1 MAVNVKSYR
10 INLNPQHHATMRVLA
25 AQNGITTSSLY
36 RGMVAEFLSG
46 YEGLTKK
53 KKKKKGRE

>member
-10 INLNPQHHATMRVLA
+10 INLNPQHHATVRVLA
-25 AQNGITTSSLY
+25 AHNGVTTSSLY

-46 YEGLTKK
+46 YEGLAK
-53 KKKKKGRE
+53 KKKKKGRG